1 MPEDLLRSFGKFANI
16 LRAEGVIKKSY
27 HYYTN
32 VFPFLSRNFM
42 MVGVLIMQSL
52 TQHIMKLLKHRTLH
66 AHIIEEKFSN
76 YCKH

>member
-1 MPEDLLRSFGKFANI
+1 MSEDLLRSFGKFANI
-16 LRAEGVIKKSY
+16 LRERVIKKSH
-27 HYYTN
+27 HYYSN

-66 AHIIEEKFSN
+66 AYTIEEKFSN